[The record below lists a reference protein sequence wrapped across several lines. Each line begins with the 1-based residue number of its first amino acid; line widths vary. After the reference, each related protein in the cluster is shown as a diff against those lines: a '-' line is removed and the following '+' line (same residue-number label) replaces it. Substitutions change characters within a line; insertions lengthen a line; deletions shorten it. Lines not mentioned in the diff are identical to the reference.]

1 MKRQILISIVLTV
14 FCFQSFSQNI
24 NEQTKAQLNL
34 SLKSANTLTI
44 IGGIVIGS
52 GIIVTAI
59 GFDNYNTYS
68 DKMSDDGNIPAITN
82 NQVQINKSIPSA
94 LLGLSGV
101 IISGIGTSILI
112 KGITRKNDIKVELVK
127 YSFTSSVGLGVKLNF

>member
-1 MKRQILISIVLTV
+1 MKRQILLAIALLL
-14 FCFQSFSQNI
+14 FCLQSFSQKL

-44 IGGIVIGS
+44 VGGIVIAG
-52 GIIVTAI
+52 GIAVSAI
-59 GFDNYNTYS
+59 GFDNYKSYS
-68 DKMSDDGNIPAITN
+68 KGMSEDGNIPTITS
-82 NQVQINKSIPSA
+82 NQVQINKTIPAA

-112 KGITRKNDIKVELVK
+112 KGITRKNDIQVELVK
-127 YSFTSSVGLGVKLNF
+127 YSFTSSIGLGVKLNF